1 METTTNDLKETTD
14 ELPQKNFLKK
24 NLVDDLFYLKLNMF
38 FRI

>member
-1 METTTNDLKETTD
+1 METTTD